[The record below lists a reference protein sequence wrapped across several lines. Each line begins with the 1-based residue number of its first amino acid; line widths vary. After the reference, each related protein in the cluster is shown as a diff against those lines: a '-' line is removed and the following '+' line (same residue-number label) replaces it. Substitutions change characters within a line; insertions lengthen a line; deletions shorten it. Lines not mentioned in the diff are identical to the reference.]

1 MNMNMIIGINVV
13 AIDGNETNT
22 VNAAQGRTHRKQS
35 RRLIGNHFA
44 REIDVKLSPKLTDA
58 ERQNYSDKIFLLLID
73 SLITVH
79 DYTYE

>member
-1 MNMNMIIGINVV
+1 MNMNMIIGITVV

-22 VNAAQGRTHRKQS
+22 VNAAQGRTHRRQS

-58 ERQNYSDKIFLLLID
+58 ERQKSTID
-73 SLITVH
+73 ISAAH
-79 DYTYE
+79 